1 MHKSRILIHL
11 NKTHLT
17 NYKNIK
23 VSNFVKKHLYIFFFI
38 LRQLHTHFHY
48 SIIQVPNLRNIKIRK
63 ARHTSNPN
71 RKEENLTLNF
81 FNELLFLY
89 FFY

>member
-1 MHKSRILIHL
+1 MKISKYQTLS
-11 NKTHLT
+11 
-17 NYKNIK
+17 KNI
-23 VSNFVKKHLYIFFFI
+23 YIYFFFI